1 MNRAEFIDWKRHPVT
16 QVVFGQ
22 LESRIQEMQEILGAS
37 AGINSLQD
45 REFVGAIKAY
55 KDMVTIDFDE
65 EESK

>member
-1 MNRAEFIDWKRHPVT
+1 MKRAEFIDWKRHPVT
-16 QVVFGQ
+16 QVVLGQ

-37 AGINSLQD
+37 AGVNPMQD

-65 EESK
+65 EESQ

>member
-1 MNRAEFIDWKRHPVT
+1 MKRAEFIDWKRHPVT
-16 QVVFGQ
+16 QVVLGQ

-37 AGINSLQD
+37 AGINPMQD

-65 EESK
+65 EESQ